1 MSLAPRWSCGTGKE
15 LELLTGGKGGG
26 GGGGAESLTAE
37 ALGTFRERIEKFLR
51 WCFWSIMTIH
61 FTVPS
66 PVRRGQRQCFL
77 LVTIPPRAEERVH
90 VGVESKILVL
100 W

>member
-1 MSLAPRWSCGTGKE
+1 MEQAKNRSSWLGA
-15 LELLTGGKGGG
+15 GGGGVEVG

-61 FTVPS
+61 FTVSS
-66 PVRRGQRQCFL
+66 PVLQGQRQCIL
-77 LVTIPPRAEERVH
+77 LVTIPLEPRGACM
-90 VGVESKILVL
+90 
-100 W
+100 